1 MKLGAEKGKVPEGMI
16 WTLQKLLTSK
26 LSMNS
31 MDSSVCDKGSL
42 QDKLNIKL
50 YEEKRKEEHWNMI
63 VSL

>member
-1 MKLGAEKGKVPEGMI
+1 MKLRAEKGKVLEGMI

>member
-1 MKLGAEKGKVPEGMI
+1 MKLRAEKGKVLEGMI

-42 QDKLNIKL
+42 PDKLNIKL